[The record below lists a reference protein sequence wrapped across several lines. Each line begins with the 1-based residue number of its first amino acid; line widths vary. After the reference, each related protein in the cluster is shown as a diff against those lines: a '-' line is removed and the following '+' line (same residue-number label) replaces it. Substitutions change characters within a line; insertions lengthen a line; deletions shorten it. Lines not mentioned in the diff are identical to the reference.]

1 MKTLHLLTVTAALL
15 IAPLVASGTD
25 VYSCPTADGTVS
37 FTDKPCAGG
46 TEIRIAPAQTV
57 SYNPGP
63 SARVSGRDA
72 TEEFLAKRSARAS
85 RVKARYAAKQRAIQ
99 EERRHQETVKAIRSV
114 GAGSP
119 SLLTGHRIYTWR

>member
-1 MKTLHLLTVTAALL
+1 MNKIISLVSAALL
-15 IAPLVASGTD
+15 IAPVAAQSAD
-25 VYSCPTADGTVS
+25 IYKCPTVDGTVS

-46 TEIRIAPAQTV
+46 TEIHIAPAQTV

-63 SARVSGRDA
+63 STRVSGRDA
-72 TEEFLAKRSARAS
+72 TDEFLAKRSARAS
-85 RVKARYAAKQRAIQ
+85 RVKARHAAKQRAIQ